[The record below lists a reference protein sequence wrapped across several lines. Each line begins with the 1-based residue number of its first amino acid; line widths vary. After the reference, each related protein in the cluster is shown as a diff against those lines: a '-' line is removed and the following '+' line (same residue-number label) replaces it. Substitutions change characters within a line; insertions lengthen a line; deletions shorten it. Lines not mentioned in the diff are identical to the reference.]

1 MNKEE
6 WIEVFNSAHD
16 KAQIDYHNA
25 ERRTPEEYMARLC
38 MSIFD
43 YLSKSI
49 KEKIMKDE

>member
-6 WIEVFNSAHD
+6 WIDVLDFAYD
-16 KAQIDYHNA
+16 KAKKDYHYA
-25 ERRTPEEYMARLC
+25 ERRTPEEYTALLC

-49 KEKIMKDE
+49 KAMKNE